1 MYCRMALVAA
11 IVLILASSA
20 SAGGRKLADHELD
33 SVTAAGYT
41 ISYRGGTPDNALF
54 DFNFDHASLTK
65 HVSGQGTLDIATN
78 ELGALSVNSLVI
90 DHGAQQGLKAL
101 VNINA
106 VNSVVN
112 VLMNLVIN
120 VDSTV
125 IGGITQWNGVRH

>member
-1 MYCRMALVAA
+1 MISRVALVAA
-11 IVLILASSA
+11 ILLLVASSA
-20 SAGGRKLADHELD
+20 SAGGRKLADDELD

-41 ISYRGGTPDNALF
+41 IAYRSGTPENTLF
-54 DFNFDHASLTK
+54 DFNFDHTGQAK
-65 HVSGQGTLDIATN
+65 HVSGQGSLDISTH
-78 ELGALSVNSLVI
+78 ELGALSLNSLVI

-106 VNSVVN
+106 VNAVVN